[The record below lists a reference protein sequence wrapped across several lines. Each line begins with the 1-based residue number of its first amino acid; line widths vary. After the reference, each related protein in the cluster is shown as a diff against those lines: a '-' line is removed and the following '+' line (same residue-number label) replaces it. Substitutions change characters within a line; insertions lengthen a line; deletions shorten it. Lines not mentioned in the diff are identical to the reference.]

1 MIICVSTPVY
11 EKSQYGRPW
20 IAKVD
25 FPLGAKSEFKFG
37 QWHGKP
43 GEAGMLEIEADEGDI
58 IAIGQK
64 NFQKKPSV
72 YMERSSSTEYNIVL
86 AGNEL
91 DAVPKHDAVKH
102 FRENRKAYNPLAKF
116 GDQELIEELKARD
129 YSIKANAIQTLKA
142 LAS

>member
-25 FPLGAKSEFKFG
+25 FPLGEKVEFKFG

-43 GEAGMLEIEADEGDI
+43 GESGMLEIEADEGDVV
-58 IAIGQK
+58 AIGQQAK
-64 NFQKKPSV
+64 IFAV
-72 YMERSSSTEYNIVL
+72 DITEYNIVL

-129 YSIKANAIQTLKA
+129 YSIKANAIQALKA

>member
-1 MIICVSTPVY
+1 MIICASTPVY
-11 EKSQYGRPW
+11 NSKRYGKPW

-25 FPLGAKSEFKFG
+25 FPLGEKVEFKFG

-43 GEAGMLEIEADEGDI
+43 GESGMLEIEADEGDVV
-58 IAIGQK
+58 AIGQQAK
-64 NFQKKPSV
+64 IFAV
-72 YMERSSSTEYNIVL
+72 DITEYNIVL

-129 YSIKANAIQTLKA
+129 YSIKANAIQALKA

>member
-1 MIICVSTPVY
+1 MIICASTPVY
-11 EKSQYGRPW
+11 NAKRYGKPW

-25 FPLGAKSEFKFG
+25 FPLGEKAEFKFG

-43 GEAGMLEIEADEGDI
+43 GESGMLEIEADEGDVV
-58 IAIGQK
+58 AIGQK
-64 NFQKKPSV
+64 DFRGR
-72 YMERSSSTEYNIVL
+72 YSSTEYNIVL